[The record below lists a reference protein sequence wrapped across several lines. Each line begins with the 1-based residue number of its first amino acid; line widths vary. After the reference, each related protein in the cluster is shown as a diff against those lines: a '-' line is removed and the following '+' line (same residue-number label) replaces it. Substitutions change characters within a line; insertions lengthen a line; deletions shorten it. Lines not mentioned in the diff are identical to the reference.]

1 MENGNFCKG
10 CQSEAD
16 KNASGFP
23 NCGTVTQ
30 RLNAGLMEFRDPKG
44 RSPTA
49 YLGVLEKLK
58 IPLEVAEE
66 EAGKIGHSLDE
77 IHLAVPEKKTK
88 SKKSVENADEK
99 KRGRPKKT
107 PILIESEEKVDLF
120 AMLQV
125 EEAVVEELSGDS
137 SSDES
142 ASTSVKKVKKLKLS
156 AEEKEAKKAAE
167 AQAKLEREA
176 MRKEELEAKKLKKAE
191 EQEAK
196 KAKKAEEQEAKKAK
210 KAEEKAG
217 KVQEKKEPVKKEETP
232 AAQVTQKVTVSRITI
247 NDKQYLKSSTGIL
260 YDPSSK
266 EEVGIYDE
274 ENKTILPLPDDEE
287 EEEEDY
293 DEED

>member
-1 MENGNFCKG
+1 M
-10 CQSEAD
+10 
-16 KNASGFP
+16 
-23 NCGTVTQ
+23 
-30 RLNAGLMEFRDPKG
+30 
-44 RSPTA
+44 
-49 YLGVLEKLK
+49 
-58 IPLEVAEE
+58 
-66 EAGKIGHSLDE
+66 
-77 IHLAVPEKKTK
+77 
-88 SKKSVENADEK
+88 
-99 KRGRPKKT
+99 
-107 PILIESEEKVDLF
+107 
-120 AMLQV
+120 
-125 EEAVVEELSGDS
+125 
-137 SSDES
+137 
-142 ASTSVKKVKKLKLS
+142 KKLKLS

-287 EEEEDY
+287 VEEEDY